1 MSRISQ
7 AEARRLKRRVAELVQ
22 AENQRRFGWAQSY
35 PGGTH
40 VGSFSLTDKPRLAGR
55 IEGARML
62 QHAIVATIEGDGVT
76 VNLFALPP
84 AGEKS

>member
-7 AEARRLKRRVAELVQ
+7 AEARRLKRRVNQIEEAERL
-22 AENQRRFGWAQSY
+22 RRVRWRADY

-40 VGSFSLTDKPRLAGR
+40 LGSVDLSGNPRLAGR

-62 QHAIVATIEGDGVT
+62 KHAIVATIEGDGVT
-76 VNLFALPP
+76 LNVYALPLAEAKP
-84 AGEKS
+84 